1 MGGGSG
7 GPQGEGEQRG
17 VGASQGRSSVV
28 ASEVFAL
35 APVFQ
40 ARQTC
45 AVVAAVV
52 WAVEPLVLSPSIPG
66 STMNT
71 PP

>member
-1 MGGGSG
+1 M
-7 GPQGEGEQRG
+7 
-17 VGASQGRSSVV
+17 GASQGRSSVV